1 MGYDSKEQANGFS
14 FVKANDNGTYSLL
27 EMYSSSD
34 GALKPKTF
42 YNSKKSIGGQVMN
55 LLKKS
60 QPYTSGTRTRP
71 IDTLKPEV
79 MLIISHRFSNS
90 NKNFQQASPPKK
102 GGSLHLRRS
111 SRRLIALTPNSA
123 QVR

>member
-1 MGYDSKEQANGFS
+1 
-14 FVKANDNGTYSLL
+14 
-27 EMYSSSD
+27 MYSSSD

-79 MLIISHRFSNS
+79 LFIINSRFSKNKSRINFS
-90 NKNFQQASPPKK
+90 NKQEKTEKNITKATPSAALKQAIDSVDN
-102 GGSLHLRRS
+102 
-111 SRRLIALTPNSA
+111 T
-123 QVR
+123 Q